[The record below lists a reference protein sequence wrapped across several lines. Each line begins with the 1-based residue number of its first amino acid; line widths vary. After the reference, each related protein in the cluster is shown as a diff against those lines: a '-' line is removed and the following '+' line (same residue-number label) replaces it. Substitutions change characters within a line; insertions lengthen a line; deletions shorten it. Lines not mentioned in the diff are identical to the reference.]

1 MALDPYQL
9 DLLVRTMYGEAASEP
24 ADGQAAVASVIL
36 NRLKQ
41 GDRYGGDTIE
51 EIVKAPKQFEP
62 WGNAN
67 TRSRMMS
74 LAPTSPRYQTL
85 SGIAQRVASGEIPDP
100 TGGATH
106 FANEAIVRQRRG
118 GTVPSWM
125 AKMPVAGKIGNHTF
139 YGGTGA
145 AAPPQSGLPPPASP
159 NLTPASPGQPPPPP
173 QWAQQF
179 PSPPT
184 PPQMASAPGQSLSPG
199 ITPPIAPP
207 IPAPRP
213 DIGASDPL
221 GGIASAFSSL
231 GAMGEGSAPAPAAPP
246 PPPMARAPT
255 QDTLAP
261 FLAQYMATVLGR
273 RY

>member
-1 MALDPYQL
+1 MAIDPYQGVAPGYVVPR
-9 DLLVRTMYGEAASEP
+9 DEIAEYIR
-24 ADGQAAVASVIL
+24 QAAVARGIDPQTALTVYRREGINNWQSQVTKDGQ
-36 NRLKQ
+36 R
-41 GDRYGGDTIE
+41 
-51 EIVKAPKQFEP
+51 EP
-62 WGNAN
+62 SFG
-67 TRSRMMS
+67 
-74 LAPTSPRYQTL
+74 PYQL
-85 SGIAQRVASGEIPDP
+85 Y
-100 TGGATH
+100 TGGGLGNKFQKETGLDPRDPNTWRH
-106 FANEAIVRQRRG
+106 NVDFALDEARQG
-118 GTVPSWM
+118 GWGPWYG
-125 AKMPVAGKIGNHTF
+125 ARAAGITGFKGI
-139 YGGTGA
+139 GA
-145 AAPPQSGLPPPASP
+145 APQSASRPPPSP